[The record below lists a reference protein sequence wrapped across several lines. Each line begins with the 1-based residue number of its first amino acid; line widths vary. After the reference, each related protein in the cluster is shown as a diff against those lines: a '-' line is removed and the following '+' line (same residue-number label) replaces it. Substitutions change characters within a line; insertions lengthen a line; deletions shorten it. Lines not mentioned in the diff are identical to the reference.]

1 MIYTV
6 FGIVDVNT
14 GGLTV
19 AAVVEGSVSAVDTD
33 SNEGSGSGIMRWADE
48 FEADSP
54 ADAESAAQD
63 QLDESWKS

>member
-1 MIYTV
+1 MLYTV

-19 AAVVEGSVSAVDTD
+19 AAVVEGSVSPVDTD
-33 SNEGSGSGIMRWADE
+33 PNEGSGSGIMRWASE

-54 ADAESAAQD
+54 ADAEGLAKD
-63 QLDESWKS
+63 QLEESYS

>member
-1 MIYTV
+1 MLYTV

-19 AAVVEGSVSAVDTD
+19 AAVVEGSVSPVDTD
-33 SNEGSGSGIMRWADE
+33 PNEGSGSGIMRWADE

-54 ADAESAAQD
+54 ADAESSARD
-63 QLDESWKS
+63 QLESSWT